1 MNTPA
6 KLFILPLL
14 FSSENIQTP
23 GLYRLINRLTP
34 AEEKNQLSVILPLAE
49 QQPKSLTDISARLLF
64 FS

>member
-6 KLFILPLL
+6 KLFILPLF

-49 QQPKSLTDISARLLF
+49 QQQKSLTDISARLLF

>member
-49 QQPKSLTDISARLLF
+49 QQQKA
-64 FS
+64 